1 MQKSK
6 DISKYDIHW
15 QIVRV
20 QAKKYKDI
28 SSKINYVLDFYSNH
42 KTLDNHERIMNWLE
56 GLAMGYRDVHTKAKI
71 LGTKVLFD
79 KSTFLII
86 ILYVFPAVTAG
97 NRLIEKPTEKAS
109 HTKVLPR
116 SNKLIV

>member
-28 SSKINYVLDFYSNH
+28 SAKINYVLEFYSNY
-42 KTLDNHERIMNWLE
+42 KTLDNHERILNWLE
-56 GLAMGYRDVHTKAKI
+56 GLAMGYKNPHNKAKI
-71 LGTKVLFD
+71 LGTTSEFIFSV
-79 KSTFLII
+79 
-86 ILYVFPAVTAG
+86 VQNG
-97 NRLIEKPTEKAS
+97 NLLLM
-109 HTKVLPR
+109 TKG
-116 SNKLIV
+116 